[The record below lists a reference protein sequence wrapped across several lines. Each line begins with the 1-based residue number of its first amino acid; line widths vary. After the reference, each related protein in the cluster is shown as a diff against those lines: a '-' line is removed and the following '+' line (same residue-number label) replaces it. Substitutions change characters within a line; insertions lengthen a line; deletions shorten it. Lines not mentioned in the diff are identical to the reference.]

1 MEEISDKTQRIYRV
15 IFSSLFLVFLS
26 IFMFETSTDNV
37 LAEGVCIKDRSF
49 EFTDGWNTFLRDHVE
64 IKKRYIIF
72 ASTLMD
78 VMLVSFV
85 VYYFFKFWSSYRI
98 IIAYI
103 IFFSTRA
110 LLQVSITII
119 ISFLESILYDKVG
132 RIHIRASW
140 GAFNYNSISRY
151 K

>member
-37 LAEGVCIKDRSF
+37 LAEGVCIKDKSF
-49 EFTDGWNTFLRDHVE
+49 EFTEGWNTFLRDHVE

-110 LLQVSITII
+110 LL
-119 ISFLESILYDKVG
+119 
-132 RIHIRASW
+132 
-140 GAFNYNSISRY
+140 
-151 K
+151 